1 MNEIQKE
8 IKPANIQSLLRQS
21 TDVKL
26 ERDDRG
32 RLIDPR
38 TGRRVHYVI
47 HVTKAGMKIR
57 TPGETYKD
65 ARGTE
70 YMVMPS
76 GSIRRLTP
84 KKGE

>member
-1 MNEIQKE
+1 MKEIIKE
-8 IKPANIQSLLRQS
+8 IKPASIQGLLRQKE
-21 TDVKL
+21 DVKL
-26 ERDDRG
+26 ERDERG

-38 TGRRVHYVI
+38 TGQRVHYVI
-47 HVTKAGMKIR
+47 HATKAGMNIR
-57 TPGETYKD
+57 TPGETFKD

-70 YMVMPS
+70 YMVMPN